1 MIQTVGSINHYALGL
16 AKMKD
21 TEVGKTMLD
30 GLSVI
35 TVVGTL
41 VDMLP
46 SIAAVFTI
54 LWTGIR
60 IWETDTMQRMLG
72 RKKDAKQ
79 EQSPTQSDGDGR

>member
-1 MIQTVGSINHYALGL
+1 
-16 AKMKD
+16 MKD
-21 TEVGKTMLD
+21 AEVGKTFLD

-60 IWETDTMQRMLG
+60 IWETDTVQRMLG
-72 RKKDAKQ
+72 RKKDA
-79 EQSPTQSDGDGR
+79 E

>member
-1 MIQTVGSINHYALGL
+1 MRDA
-16 AKMKD
+16 
-21 TEVGKTMLD
+21 EVGKTILD

-35 TVVGTL
+35 TVIGTL

-60 IWETDTMQRMLG
+60 IWETDTVQRMLG
-72 RKKDAKQ
+72 RKKDAEQ
-79 EQSPTQSDGDGR
+79 EQSSTQSDGDGR